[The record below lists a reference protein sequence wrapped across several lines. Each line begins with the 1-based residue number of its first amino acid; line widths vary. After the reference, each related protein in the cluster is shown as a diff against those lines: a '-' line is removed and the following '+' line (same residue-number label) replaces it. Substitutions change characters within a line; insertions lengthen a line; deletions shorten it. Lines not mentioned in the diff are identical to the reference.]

1 MRLEAFTIATI
12 TKYVNVTL
20 CPICAPCC
28 KLLRRGIVL
37 AAIFQNFRFFPAAV
51 ILF

>member
-20 CPICAPCC
+20 CPICAPSVPRRIAYAHRNSTSYSIAV
-28 KLLRRGIVL
+28 LL
-37 AAIFQNFRFFPAAV
+37 
-51 ILF
+51 